1 MEELGKGL
9 EAFVGWMCGLWLQVP
24 GLAGDA
30 WSAAAVGQAVAT
42 ALCSKARSPGAGRAL
57 VGPAH

>member
-30 WSAAAVGQAVAT
+30 AAVGQAVAM